1 MWSFIVVVYII
12 TIKENFIRES
22 SVEIIKYQL
31 GIVEGLP
38 SSALYMMF
46 SINKENDVKFG
57 LKVLQKFVDG
67 KSVVAGFGKDLLQ
80 MFDLPSDD
88 NFKRAKFNSERM
100 PDNDGYDLVLW
111 LRGDDRGELFHNALN
126 IRKALQDFF
135 TVEKIV
141 SSYTYHGKYDL
152 SGFEDGIENPKGE
165 EIVPSSIIPE
175 GELEGSSFWV
185 LQQWLHDFDWLNNAS
200 QSAKEECIGR
210 SLDDSHQFKDLKD
223 FAHVKRSA
231 KENFDPEAE
240 LLRRSMPWSDN
251 NLNGGFMFSA
261 FALSFRSFNLQMGN
275 MLGGSDGI
283 VDGVFKFSKIIE
295 TSYLWCPPFKKG
307 RLDISLLK

>member
-1 MWSFIVVVYII
+1 M
-12 TIKENFIRES
+12 
-22 SVEIIKYQL
+22 EIIKYQL
-31 GIVEGLP
+31 GIAEGLP

-46 SINKENDVKFG
+46 SINKDNDVKFG

-88 NFKRAKFNSERM
+88 NFKRAKFNNERM

-165 EIVPSSIIPE
+165 EIVPASVIPE
-175 GELEGSSFWV
+175 GKLEGSSFWV

-240 LLRRSMPWSDN
+240 LLRRSMPWSDD

>member
-1 MWSFIVVVYII
+1 M
-12 TIKENFIRES
+12 
-22 SVEIIKYQL
+22 EIIKYQL

-88 NFKRAKFNSERM
+88 NFKRAKFNNERM
-100 PDNDGYDLVLW
+100 SDNDGYDLVLW
-111 LRGDDRGELFHNALN
+111 LRGDDRGELFHDALN

-165 EIVPSSIIPE
+165 EVVPASVIPE
-175 GELEGSSFWV
+175 GKLEGSSFWV

-240 LLRRSMPWSDN
+240 LLRRSMPWSDD